1 MAAAW
6 RWKWRSAPIAV
17 AVMLAAAGCTHGS
30 NVASSPA
37 MTASPQSATPARP
50 AAGASQSASFPAKQK
65 ISAYLNALSAHG
77 HLSGTVLVTRD
88 ALSYG
93 AAFGFADRRTK
104 APNTLQTAFRLGSVS
119 KQFTA
124 MGILLLQARHL
135 LNVSD
140 RLCRYLP
147 GCPSRWQAITIEEL
161 LTHTSG
167 IPDYLNDL
175 RSTWPP
181 GPTAPGQLIASF
193 RGAPLHFP
201 PGTRMRYSNSGYVL
215 LGALIEHITG
225 QPLAAFLQQNIF
237 GRLGMTHTGTDT
249 TGIRPGHARGYYADG
264 QQPGLYPMSAFFAD
278 GGLYSTVADM
288 QRWDSAVQHSTLIPA
303 ALTDQMLA
311 LHAACPPPG
320 SPGGCLTPTDLGYGY
335 GWFIDNTSHGRL
347 YQHVGHIDG
356 YFSFNGIYPAQNE
369 HIIILANSEST
380 RVLAISDALAA
391 LTLS

>member
-6 RWKWRSAPIAV
+6 RWGWRSAPITV
-17 AVMLAAAGCTHGS
+17 AVMLAAGGCTDGG
-30 NVASSPA
+30 NVASSPP
-37 MTASPQSATPARP
+37 MTMSRQSAAPARP
-50 AAGASQSASFPAKQK
+50 GAGASGAASFPAKQK
-65 ISAYLNALSAHG
+65 IAAYLNALSASG
-77 HLSGTVLVTRD
+77 QLSGTVLVTRG
-88 ALSYG
+88 ALSYA
-93 AAFGFADRRTK
+93 AAFGYADRRTQT
-104 APNTLQTAFRLGSVS
+104 PNTLQTAFRLGSVS

-140 RLCRYLP
+140 RLCRYLA
-147 GCPSRWQAITIEEL
+147 GCPGRWRAITIEEL

-175 RSTWPP
+175 RSAWPP
-181 GPTAPGQLIASF
+181 RPATPGQLIASF

-225 QPLAAFLQQNIF
+225 QPLALFLQRNIF
-237 GRLGMTHTGTDT
+237 GPLGMTRTGTDT
-249 TGIRPGHARGYYADG
+249 TGIRPGHAHGYYADG
-264 QQPGLYPMSAFFAD
+264 QQPVPYPMPAFSRRRPLTPPSPTCSAGTAP
-278 GGLYSTVADM
+278 S
-288 QRWDSAVQHSTLIPA
+288 SKHLIPA
-303 ALTDQMLA
+303 TLTDQMLA

-320 SPGGCLTPTDLGYGY
+320 SPGGCLTTADLGYGY

-347 YQHVGHIDG
+347 CQHVGHIDG
-356 YFSFNGIYPAQNE
+356 YFSFNGIYPARNE

-380 RVLAISDALAA
+380 RVLAISDTLAA